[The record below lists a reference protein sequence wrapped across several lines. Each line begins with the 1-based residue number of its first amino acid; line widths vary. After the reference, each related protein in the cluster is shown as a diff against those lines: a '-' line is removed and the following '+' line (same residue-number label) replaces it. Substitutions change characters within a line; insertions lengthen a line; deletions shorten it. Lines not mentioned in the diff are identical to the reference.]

1 MSLRSR
7 FLKLLFGPVI
17 TLLTGMLSGPL
28 ISRLFTPEEF
38 GRYSVLLAI
47 VGIAVVAVTIRFE
60 QLIPTSKD
68 PAASFWIV
76 VLSAVVGALALGG
89 IAYPFFA
96 LEEALFIALATLAVA
111 VFNGFYYLRV
121 NADEPLRASAGRA
134 VQAAGVLGGQAS
146 FGAAGWGIFGLI
158 WGELVG
164 RFASLLFVLQKVD
177 GRSVAVLKREF
188 GEQWPAAKWLLP
200 GSLLGALALQLLP
213 LGMAISVGAASAGIF
228 LLVYRMV
235 VIPNSILSKV
245 ASDTLLVEFSRLEK
259 DDLPIRNAVE
269 NGFRKLTLTAVC
281 LYGSLAIYGGW
292 LFSVLLGDQWSNSSV
307 FIPWLALLVAFW
319 SIASPLA
326 MVFVSLQKTRWSF
339 GLSSLD
345 VLNRCFALFVGF
357 FYQDVLAAAVSLAI
371 GGAFVYGATVASAMR
386 VSGASFAG
394 AIAPVLLSGAFVV
407 FLLIVANVLFEG
419 GSWELSIVPTI
430 LAFSICGK
438 KLLYG

>member
-1 MSLRSR
+1 MSLRGR
-7 FLKLLFGPVI
+7 FLKLLFGPAI
-17 TLLTGMLSGPL
+17 TLLAGVLSGPL

-38 GRYSVLLAI
+38 GRYSVLLAV
-47 VGIAVVAVTIRFE
+47 VGIAVVAVTVRFE

-68 PAASFWIV
+68 PVASFWIV
-76 VLSAVVGALALGG
+76 VIGSVVGSLALGG
-89 IAYPFFA
+89 MAYPFFP
-96 LEEALFIALATLAVA
+96 LEEAVFIAMTTLAVA

-146 FGAAGWGIFGLI
+146 FGVAGWGIFGLI

-164 RFASLLFVLQKVD
+164 RFASLLFVFKKLD
-177 GRSVAVLKREF
+177 GRGIAVLKREF
-188 GEQWPAAKWLLP
+188 VVQWPAAKWLLP
-200 GSLLGALALQLLP
+200 GSLLGAFALQLLP

-245 ASDTLLVEFSRLEK
+245 ASDTLLVEFSRLDK
-259 DDLPIRNAVE
+259 RGLPIREAVE

-281 LYGSLAIYGGW
+281 LYGSLGIYGGW
-292 LFSVLLGDQWSNSSV
+292 LFSFLLGEQWSGSRA

-339 GLSSLD
+339 GLSFLD
-345 VLNRCFALFVGF
+345 VLNRCFALLLGF
-357 FYQDVLAAAVSLAI
+357 FYQDVLVAAASLAI
-371 GGAFVYGATVASAMR
+371 GGSFVYGATIASAMR
-386 VSGASFAG
+386 ISGASFTG
-394 AIAPVLLSGAFVV
+394 AIRPVSLSGTLVVLLLVV
-407 FLLIVANVLFEG
+407 AGVLFASV
-419 GSWELSIVPTI
+419 SWELSIVPTI